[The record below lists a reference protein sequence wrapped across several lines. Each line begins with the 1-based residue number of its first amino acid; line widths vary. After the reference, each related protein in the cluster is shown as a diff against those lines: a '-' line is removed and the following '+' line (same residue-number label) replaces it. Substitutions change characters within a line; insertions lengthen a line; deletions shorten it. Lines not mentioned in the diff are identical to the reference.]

1 MMSLFSTVEWSEKK
15 FEGLEVG
22 VKVLKQRR
30 MRFFAQLTK
39 AINRADSYIQQE
51 NSIV

>member
-22 VKVLKQRR
+22 VKVLKQRGKG
-30 MRFFAQLTK
+30 FFTQLTE
-39 AINRADSYIQQE
+39 AINQADSYLQQE